1 VILLLALAIAA
12 GGCGEKQEPD
22 LSQLPPTPQ
31 PQPQTPPAALPRS
44 VVGHWQGTLHQHG
57 LKPFEVRVSIVSAT
71 QRDRNVVHYTGID
84 CSGTWS
90 YLGAE
95 GPQVRFREV
104 IDSGAGG
111 KCKGTG
117 TVTVRAAGAPGR
129 LLYEFRGDGIA
140 SQGVLNQL

>member
-1 VILLLALAIAA
+1 VVLIVALAIAA

-31 PQPQTPPAALPRS
+31 PQPSTPPAALPRS
-44 VVGHWQGTLHQHG
+44 VVGRWQGTLHQHG
-57 LKPFEVRVSIVSAT
+57 LKPFEVRVKIVSAT

-90 YLGAE
+90 YLGAD

-104 IDSGAGG
+104 IDSGVGG
-111 KCKGTG
+111 KCKGKG
-117 TVTVRAAGAPGR
+117 TVTVSAAAADR
-129 LLYEFRGDGIA
+129 LLYEFRGGGVA
-140 SQGVLNQL
+140 SRGVLNRL